1 MTSFFTS
8 VTNFFASLWDTV
20 TLIFQAIKE
29 IVLFLVNLFGF
40 IGAVFS
46 ALPVYIYVAL
56 IVVVALF
63 VVYKIVGR

>member
-8 VTNFFASLWDTV
+8 VTNFFGSLWDTV

-40 IGAVFS
+40 IGAVFA